1 MEINMKRRV
10 VLMGLLALLA
20 IWPGTSA
27 AANADIVVIVHKAN
41 PVSRLSRDELR
52 PIFLANKTSW
62 KTGKGIEAL
71 NLPESTETRQTFDTV
86 VLGLDAEKV
95 AQYWIDRKIRGDTR
109 PPRKLPSSA
118 SVVRRV
124 ATTQGAIGYALSTDV
139 DATVKV
145 VAKIKDGKVVAP

>member
-1 MEINMKRRV
+1 MKRRV

-20 IWPGTSA
+20 VWPGTSE
-27 AANADIVVIVHKAN
+27 AANPDFVVIVHKTN
-41 PVSRLSRDELR
+41 PVSKLSREELR

-71 NLPESTETRQTFDTV
+71 NLPEGTDTRQTFDTA
-86 VLGLDAEKV
+86 VLGLDPEKV
-95 AQYWIDRKIRGDTR
+95 TQYWIDRKIRGDTK

-124 ATTQGAIGYALSTDV
+124 ATAQGAIGYAVSTDI
-139 DATVKV
+139 DASVKV
-145 VAKIKDGKVVAP
+145 VARIKGGKVVAP